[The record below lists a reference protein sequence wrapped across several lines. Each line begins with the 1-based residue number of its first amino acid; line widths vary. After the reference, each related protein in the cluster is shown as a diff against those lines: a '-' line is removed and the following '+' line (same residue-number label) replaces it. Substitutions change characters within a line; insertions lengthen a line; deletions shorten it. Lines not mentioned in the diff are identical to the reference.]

1 MAGTPLWARLGG
13 WRVSRHPVVR
23 WIYERLDRAGIVL
36 AQLDR
41 FERSTATSPPD
52 GPALPDAI
60 ELTRTTPADRLPAT
74 LNAAPVAPEDRLL
87 LARRADTTVGW
98 CLLSAR
104 PVYVPELHRRL
115 SFDGAY
121 LWRLYVT
128 PNERGQGIGSA
139 LVMRAIQE
147 AATALNETQISALVA
162 PDNLPSR
169 RAFAN
174 AGFTPIERFT
184 SVGYRDWRYDRREQL
199 TTR

>member
-1 MAGTPLWARLGG
+1 MAETPLWARLGG
-13 WRVSRHPVVR
+13 WRISRHPVVR
-23 WIYERLDRAGIVL
+23 RIYGRLDQIGIVL

-41 FERSTATSPPD
+41 FERTTVESPTD
-52 GPALPDAI
+52 DPALPDGV
-60 ELTRTTPADRLPAT
+60 ELTGVSLADGLPDT
-74 LNAAPVAPEDRLL
+74 LDAAPVAPEDRLL

-147 AATALNETQISALVA
+147 AATALNETQINALVA

-184 SVGYRDWRYDRREQL
+184 SVGYRDWRYDQREQL